1 MIVNNNVTDVSVVM
15 QIALLVNVRLRRGDL
30 AEAPLDLLKIDL
42 LSSHFSYT
50 TISRKVL

>member
-30 AEAPLDLLKIDL
+30 AEAPLDLLKIYL
-42 LSSHFSYT
+42 ISSHFSYT
-50 TISRKVL
+50 TISSKVL